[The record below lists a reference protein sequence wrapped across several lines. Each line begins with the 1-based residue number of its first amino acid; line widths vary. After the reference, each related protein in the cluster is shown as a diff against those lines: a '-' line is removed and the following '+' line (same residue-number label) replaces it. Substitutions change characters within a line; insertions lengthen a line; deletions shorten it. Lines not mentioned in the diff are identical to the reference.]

1 MKSDGLAR
9 EKNTQVDIIICSA
22 WNYFKSRS
30 GIIADLQILA
40 NLRESAIRETLWR
53 IIGLNVVVG
62 WLNVVAGWLNVVG
75 VGVSAPGRIEF

>member
-9 EKNTQVDIIICSA
+9 EKNTQVDIIIYSA

-40 NLRESAIRETLWR
+40 NLRESAIRETAWR

-62 WLNVVAGWLNVVG
+62 WLNVVAGWLSVVV